1 MVVRGVA
8 RALIIAIHRKPHTV
22 LRCLVVQPRTVFDNA
37 PCLKLSVDGY
47 TYTLSAQVYV
57 NRPAKPHKPAPPM
70 SHEILRHVYWTF
82 GSETCP
88 DAHAFNEAVTA
99 CNTGLTWHLE
109 HSA

>member
-47 TYTLSAQVYV
+47 IAISWVFLSARAAFLWRYCPRV
-57 NRPAKPHKPAPPM
+57 AKNPVIRQKSRYTHP
-70 SHEILRHVYWTF
+70 
-82 GSETCP
+82 
-88 DAHAFNEAVTA
+88 
-99 CNTGLTWHLE
+99 
-109 HSA
+109 SASFTRRTSP